1 MSQDNPFMD
10 YRKQQLE
17 SEYRSR
23 INRVMDHIQ
32 VHLDETLILED
43 LAGVACFSPYH
54 FHRIFSALAGET
66 LGDHIR
72 RVRLERAAGML
83 GGNPYHPVTEIA
95 LSCGFSSSAAFARAF
110 KAHFGMSASAWR
122 KGGSKTSKTVSKISK
137 QERKK
142 RKAGF
147 PSGEYNILVSPSTN
161 QTKRRKAMKVEIK
174 ELPSFHVAYMRHIGP
189 YGPAV
194 SRLWEKFNRWAEAR
208 DLQPKGAVSVGISH
222 DDPSVTPPDKCRYD
236 ACVVV
241 PLKFKAEPGITLTD
255 LPGGK
260 YAVTRFKGTDRD
272 IGKAWNDLFRTWLP
286 TSGYQPDDRHC
297 FELYVS
303 SGKKGCTPGGTFECD
318 ICVPVKPL

>member
-1 MSQDNPFMD
+1 MD

-23 INRVMDHIQ
+23 VNRVMDHIQ
-32 VHLDETLILED
+32 AHLDEALTLED

-54 FHRIFSALAGET
+54 FHRIFSALVGET

-83 GGNPYHPVTEIA
+83 RGNPYHPVTEIA
-95 LSCGFSSSAAFARAF
+95 LGCGFSSSAAFARAF
-110 KAHFGMSASAWR
+110 KAHFGMNATGWRRGEGRPDRNPGKTLRKPGKTGR
-122 KGGSKTSKTVSKISK
+122 KG
-137 QERKK
+137 RKDVL
-142 RKAGF
+142 
-147 PSGEYNILVSPSTN
+147 PSGEYNRLVHQPSTH
-161 QTKRRKAMKVEIK
+161 QKRRKAMKVEIK
-174 ELPSFHVAYMRHIGP
+174 ELSSFHVAYMRHIGP

-208 DLQPKGAVSVGISH
+208 DLQPKGAVSLGISH
-222 DDPSVTPPDKCRYD
+222 DDPSITPPEKCRYD

-241 PLKFKAEPGITLTD
+241 PPELKPEPGINLTD

-260 YAVTRFKGTDRD
+260 YAVTHFKGTDRD
-272 IGKAWNDLFRTWLP
+272 IGKAWNDLFRSWLP
-286 TSGYQPDDRHC
+286 TSGYQPDDRPC

-303 SGKKGCTPGGTFECD
+303 SGKKDCPPGGVFQCD
-318 ICVPVKPL
+318 ICVPVRPL